1 MINEIVKWIKQQP
14 YWQQYLG
21 NLIFSN
27 GNLNEEVLK
36 TVYSIFKQE
45 YGLVEQPLQKENLP
59 FLIKREVNESVER
72 YAWNGVSNITGVNA
86 LSSKESLSVGSQ
98 ITLIY
103 GENGTGKSGYTR
115 LLNNAFLSRGDKNII
130 SNIYSNINEEVSATF
145 YFTDQ
150 TGNQI
155 SINFPKEKNRSLFNG
170 VAVFDTVSAM
180 TDLTKENEISF
191 APIEFGFFED
201 FMTGFVYVKNSL
213 EADIR
218 KLQVENPFIIYF
230 KEQTSIKELVLS
242 LNKNTDLKYLRQKVK
257 PSENLENNY
266 KEKMNRQSTLL
277 GLNVNK
283 KVAEY
288 NQYKNNLKQLE
299 EKIER
304 LNEKFSLNRLEKIK
318 ELLASKVDL
327 EKICDKE
334 GLKQFKEDNIYL
346 LGSTEW
352 KNFIQA
358 ADTYYGEI
366 DKEIDHCI
374 FCGQSLE
381 HVQLIDKYWK
391 FLSSAAEK
399 NLSMA
404 NNNIIKIKEDFLSLG
419 TKLIVNGSK
428 LEEWLKEEYPDC
440 LRVILEAELKFEKM
454 KNNIVGN
461 IDSMTLDFQIDS
473 SAISTNSFNDIYK
486 QLNQKITG
494 LNQEKVI
501 SELKEIKKF
510 EEEYNDIQKLR
521 GLLTEIDDYIL
532 NLRWVDKARRI
543 NPSTNRVTTFQNQL
557 FKKYVTQEYIDN
569 FKEECKNLQTNFSA
583 QIVQRG
589 RKGTTLSKLTVQGK
603 KPIEI
608 LSEGEQRSIAL
619 ANFMAET
626 KLNPNNNCLVFD
638 DPVSSLDHKRREAI
652 SMRLVEE
659 AKYKQ
664 IVILTHDITFLLSI
678 QQCCDKNNVSYQTTT
693 LRKLQNEAGYV
704 QNNVPWIGMTVKKRI
719 SYLRNELQ
727 SIEKVY
733 KLLQS
738 GNIDK
743 QEEYEKSAKLWCEQ
757 LRETWERMIEEVLFN
772 NSVQRFS
779 PAIQTQRLK
788 NALFTKDLYQEV
800 ENGMSNCSNWVH
812 DRAAGL
818 GEAIPNP
825 DELLEYLEA
834 CNSFQKSNKP
844 K

>member
-242 LNKNTDLKYLRQKVK
+242 LNKNTDLKYLKQKVK

-304 LNEKFSLNRLEKIK
+304 LNEKFSLNRLEKTK

-543 NPSTNRVTTFQNQL
+543 NPSTNRITTFQNQL

>member
-86 LSSKESLSVGSQ
+86 LSSKESLSIGSQ

-155 SINFPKEKNRSLFNG
+155 SINFPNEKNRSLFNG

-242 LNKNTDLKYLRQKVK
+242 LNKNTNLKYLKQKVK

-304 LNEKFSLNRLEKIK
+304 LNEKFSLNRLEKTK

-521 GLLTEIDDYIL
+521 GLLTEIGDYIL
-532 NLRWVDKARRI
+532 NLRWIDKARRI
-543 NPSTNRVTTFQNQL
+543 NPSTNRITTFQNQL

-743 QEEYEKSAKLWCEQ
+743 QEKYEKSAKLWCEQ

-779 PAIQTQRLK
+779 SAIQTQRLK

>member
-242 LNKNTDLKYLRQKVK
+242 LNRDTDLKYLKQKVK
-257 PSENLENNY
+257 LSEKLENNY

-304 LNEKFSLNRLEKIK
+304 LNEKFSLNRLEKTK

-358 ADTYYGEI
+358 ADTYYGQI

-404 NNNIIKIKEDFLSLG
+404 NNNIIKIKEDFLSLD

-454 KNNIVGN
+454 KNSIVEN

-532 NLRWVDKARRI
+532 NLKWIDKARGI
-543 NPSTNRVTTFQNQL
+543 NPSTNRITTFQNQL

-704 QNNVPWIGMTVKKRI
+704 QNNVPWIGMTVKKRV

-727 SIEKVY
+727 SIEKAY

>member
-304 LNEKFSLNRLEKIK
+304 LNEKFSLNRLEKTK

>member
-242 LNKNTDLKYLRQKVK
+242 LNKNTDLKYLKQKVK

-304 LNEKFSLNRLEKIK
+304 LNEKFSLNRLEKTK

-543 NPSTNRVTTFQNQL
+543 NPSTNRITTFQNQL

-812 DRAAGL
+812 DRAARL

>member
-1 MINEIVKWIKQQP
+1 MINKIVKWIKQQP

-242 LNKNTDLKYLRQKVK
+242 LNRDTDLKYLKQKVK
-257 PSENLENNY
+257 LSEKLENNY

-304 LNEKFSLNRLEKIK
+304 LNEKFSLNRLEKTK

-358 ADTYYGEI
+358 ADTYYGQI

-404 NNNIIKIKEDFLSLG
+404 NNNIIKIKEDFLSLD

-454 KNNIVGN
+454 KNSIVEN

-532 NLRWVDKARRI
+532 NLKWIDKARGI
-543 NPSTNRVTTFQNQL
+543 NPSTNRITTFQNQL

-704 QNNVPWIGMTVKKRI
+704 QNNVPWIGMTVKKRV

-727 SIEKVY
+727 SIEKAY

-825 DELLEYLEA
+825 DELLEYLET

>member
-304 LNEKFSLNRLEKIK
+304 LNEKFSLNRLEKTK

-543 NPSTNRVTTFQNQL
+543 NPSTNRVTTFQNQI

>member
-27 GNLNEEVLK
+27 GNLNDEVLE
-36 TVYSIFKQE
+36 TVYSIFKKE
-45 YGLVEQPLQKENLP
+45 SGLVEQPLQKEDLP
-59 FLIKREVNESVER
+59 FLIKRELNESVER
-72 YAWNGVSNITGVNA
+72 YTWNGVSSITGVNA
-86 LSSKESLSVGSQ
+86 LSSKEYLGIGSQ

-130 SNIYSNINEEVSATF
+130 SNIYNNINEEVSATF

-150 TGNQI
+150 TGKQI

-180 TDLTKENEISF
+180 TYLTKENEISF

-242 LNKNTDLKYLRQKVK
+242 LNKDTDLKYLKQKVK
-257 PSENLENNY
+257 PSEKLENNY
-266 KEKMNRQSTLL
+266 KEKMNRQSILL

-283 KVAEY
+283 KVSEY

-304 LNEKFSLNRLEKIK
+304 LNEKFSLNRLEKTK
-318 ELLASKVDL
+318 ELLASKVEL

-404 NNNIIKIKEDFLSLG
+404 NNNIIKIKEDFLSLD

-440 LRVILEAELKFEKM
+440 LRVILEAELKFEKI
-454 KNNIVGN
+454 KNDIVEN
-461 IDSMTLDFQIDS
+461 IDSMTLDFQIDN
-473 SAISTNSFNDIYK
+473 SAISTNRFNDIYK

-501 SELKEIKKF
+501 SELKEIKKS

-521 GLLTEIDDYIL
+521 GLLAEIDNYIL
-532 NLRWVDKARRI
+532 NLRWIDKARRI
-543 NPSTNRVTTFQNQL
+543 NPSTNRITTFQNQL

-704 QNNVPWIGMTVKKRI
+704 QNNVPWIGMTVKKRA

>member
-72 YAWNGVSNITGVNA
+72 YAWNGVSNISGVNA

-242 LNKNTDLKYLRQKVK
+242 LNRDTDLKYLKQKVK
-257 PSENLENNY
+257 LSEKLENNY

-304 LNEKFSLNRLEKIK
+304 LNEKFSLNRLEKTK

-358 ADTYYGEI
+358 ADTYYGQI

-404 NNNIIKIKEDFLSLG
+404 NNNIIKIKEDFLSLD

-454 KNNIVGN
+454 KNSIVEN

-532 NLRWVDKARRI
+532 NLKWIDKARGI
-543 NPSTNRVTTFQNQL
+543 NPSTNRITTFQNQL

-652 SMRLVEE
+652 SMRLVE
-659 AKYKQ
+659 
-664 IVILTHDITFLLSI
+664 
-678 QQCCDKNNVSYQTTT
+678 
-693 LRKLQNEAGYV
+693 
-704 QNNVPWIGMTVKKRI
+704 
-719 SYLRNELQ
+719 
-727 SIEKVY
+727 
-733 KLLQS
+733 
-738 GNIDK
+738 
-743 QEEYEKSAKLWCEQ
+743 
-757 LRETWERMIEEVLFN
+757 
-772 NSVQRFS
+772 
-779 PAIQTQRLK
+779 
-788 NALFTKDLYQEV
+788 
-800 ENGMSNCSNWVH
+800 
-812 DRAAGL
+812 
-818 GEAIPNP
+818 
-825 DELLEYLEA
+825 
-834 CNSFQKSNKP
+834 
-844 K
+844 

>member
-242 LNKNTDLKYLRQKVK
+242 LNRDTDLKYLKQKVK
-257 PSENLENNY
+257 LSEKLENNY

-304 LNEKFSLNRLEKIK
+304 LNEKFSLNRLEKTK

-358 ADTYYGEI
+358 ADTYYGQI

-404 NNNIIKIKEDFLSLG
+404 NNNIIKIKEDFLSLD

-454 KNNIVGN
+454 KNSIVEN

-532 NLRWVDKARRI
+532 NLKWIDKARGI
-543 NPSTNRVTTFQNQL
+543 NPSTNRITTFQNQL

-704 QNNVPWIGMTVKKRI
+704 QNNVPWIGMTVKKRV

-727 SIEKVY
+727 SIEKAY

-825 DELLEYLEA
+825 DELLEYLET
-834 CNSFQKSNKP
+834 CNSFQKSNEP